1 VSDETAVL
9 YAAEQ
14 IERRVHELGDAIS
27 GDYAG
32 RSPVLVSALK
42 GSTMFLADLIRRVDL
57 PLRVDFMSIS
67 PYGPGHAS
75 DGFKVVRVLKD
86 LDHDIGRPGCVDRGG
101 SHRHRSSRCP
111 TSSPRCTI
119 AGRPASGSARVL
131 DKTVRRIAPLEISYT
146 VFDCADLFVVGYGL
160 DHRERYRN
168 LPFIAILPESVK
180 RQEGVDLERLMVSHD
195 VAGARGDA

>member
-86 LDHDIGRPGCVDRGG
+86 LDHDIGGQDVLIVEDLIDTGLTLSYLIATLHDR
-101 SHRHRSSRCP
+101 
-111 TSSPRCTI
+111 
-119 AGRPASGSARVL
+119 RPASIRVCTLL
-131 DKTVRRIAPLEISYT
+131 DKTVRRIAPLKIDYT
-146 VFDCADLFVVGYGL
+146 GFDCPDLFVVGYGL

>member
-1 VSDETAVL
+1 MSDETAVL

-67 PYGPGHAS
+67 PYGPGHAT

-86 LDHDIGRPGCVDRGG
+86 LDHDIGGQDVLIVEDLIDTGLTLSYLIATLHDR
-101 SHRHRSSRCP
+101 
-111 TSSPRCTI
+111 
-119 AGRPASGSARVL
+119 RPASIRVCTLL

-146 VFDCADLFVVGYGL
+146 GFDCPDLFVVGYGL

>member
-1 VSDETAVL
+1 MSDETAVL

-67 PYGPGHAS
+67 PYGPGHA

-86 LDHDIGRPGCVDRGG
+86 LDHDIGGQDVLIVEDLIDTGLTLSYLIATLHDR
-101 SHRHRSSRCP
+101 
-111 TSSPRCTI
+111 
-119 AGRPASGSARVL
+119 RPASIRVCTLL

-146 VFDCADLFVVGYGL
+146 GFDCPDLFVVGYGL